1 MSTFTLDI
9 PVGPVFSNDD
19 AKVKCP
25 EACAAHLGEW
35 NGQWNT
41 VVEGEMSV
49 AGCILTVDPSGDSE
63 FTIDV
68 PAGPILNQADAEKK
82 APIACASYGG
92 TWNGQWNTVLE
103 GKMSVAGCTFKV

>member
-1 MSTFTLDI
+1 MATFTVDI
-9 PVGPVFSNDD
+9 PVGPIWNNDD
-19 AKVKCP
+19 AKIKCP

-35 NGQWNT
+35 NGHWST

-49 AGCILTVDPSGDSE
+49 CGCVLAVAQSGASE

-68 PAGPILNQADAEKK
+68 PAGPIFNQADAEKK

-92 TWNGQWNTVLE
+92 RWNGQWNTVVE
-103 GKMSVAGCTFKV
+103 GKMSVAGCTYKV